1 MAQNSFPTSA
11 EAKRIARA
19 AVKIAMSEN
28 RAEELEIKEEL
39 KSKGIMAAAV
49 DFGGDFLSSIG
60 KIVERAVVA
69 SRREGLIDDDYHLE
83 AALAGATR
91 EAIAVISDKSIGLSV
106 GGKIGIARTET
117 KIAVCLF
124 FGVGILHIDEVVI
137 GFANR
142 AI

>member
-11 EAKRIARA
+11 EAKCIARA

-69 SRREGLIDDDYHLE
+69 SRRK
-83 AALAGATR
+83 A
-91 EAIAVISDKSIGLSV
+91 
-106 GGKIGIARTET
+106 
-117 KIAVCLF
+117 
-124 FGVGILHIDEVVI
+124 
-137 GFANR
+137 
-142 AI
+142 